1 MTDKKQATKQEQAV
15 LAAGLIQLV
24 GPDNS
29 GKSTLALTA
38 HADPS
43 KICFLDGDTRKSAVF
58 AQQMGIGKYIDLTTK
73 GVGLDELAYH
83 IMVLNE
89 IQAIEKDKY
98 EVIVFDNL
106 NEFFKSGHS
115 YVKANRGLFRKNWNP
130 MGAIAGAEEWKELRE
145 THYPRVFSELKSKA
159 PLVIVCTPE
168 KAQSDAGVKTGLMI
182 PSSDP
187 SLKLSAE
194 VIIRLARNTRDHSS
208 PAPVGLV
215 IKNTSVYSERR
226 LKKVFPDR
234 IVPCEW
240 PTIEKYLND
249 PVDRRQLTDGETPDE
264 FEMHLIMG
272 TLNSEQRALYDHRR
286 RMQLLQADEEL
297 SAAVIEALVDARE
310 RNVPVLMLH
319 KDIQAHLVE
328 QYPDLTVNRVKVILD
343 AIEDSVEDV
352 KKQESKPKK

>member
-1 MTDKKQATKQEQAV
+1 MSEKRSPVKTTV
-15 LAAGLIQLV
+15 IAAGLIQLV

-38 HADPS
+38 HKDPS

-58 AQQMGIGKYIDLTTK
+58 AQQMGIGKYVDLTTK
-73 GVGLDELAYH
+73 GIGMDELAYH

-89 IQAIEKDKY
+89 IQSIEEGKY

-106 NEFFKSGHS
+106 NEFFKGGHS

-145 THYPRVFSELKSKA
+145 THYPRVFAELKSKA
-159 PLVIVCTPE
+159 PLVIICTPE
-168 KAQSDAGVKTGLMI
+168 KSQSDAGVKTGLMI

-194 VIIRLARNTRDHSS
+194 VIIRLARNTRDHTST
-208 PAPVGLV
+208 APVGLV
-215 IKNTSVYSERR
+215 VKNTSVYSDGR
-226 LKKVFPDR
+226 LKRVFPDR

-240 PTIEKYLND
+240 GTIEKYLND
-249 PVDRRQLTDGETPDE
+249 PVDVRKQTPEETPDE

-297 SAAVIEALVDARE
+297 SAAVIEASIDAKE
-310 RNVPVLMLH
+310 RGVPALMIH
-319 KDIQAHLVE
+319 KDIQSRLSE
-328 QYPDLTVNRVKVILD
+328 QYPDLTVNRVKAIID
-343 AIEDSVEDV
+343 ATRDSVEDG
-352 KKQESKPKK
+352 KKQEPK

>member
-1 MTDKKQATKQEQAV
+1 MTEKNKVKQTV
-15 LAAGLIQLV
+15 IAAGLIQFV

-38 HADPS
+38 HKNPS

-58 AQQMGIGKYIDLTTK
+58 AKQMNIGKYVDLTTMGK
-73 GVGLDELAYH
+73 GLDELAYH
-83 IMVLNE
+83 MMVLKQIDE
-89 IQAIEKDKY
+89 IESGEY

-115 YVKANRGLFRKNWNP
+115 YVKANRSLFRKNWNP

-145 THYPRVFSELKSKA
+145 THYPRVFSELKAKA
-159 PLVIVCTPE
+159 PLVIICTPE

-194 VIIRLARNTRDHSS
+194 VIIRLARNTRDHTK

-215 IKNTSVYSERR
+215 VKNTSVYADSK
-226 LKKVFPDR
+226 LKRVFPER

-240 PTIEKYLND
+240 GTIEKYLND
-249 PVDRRQLTDGETPDE
+249 PVDVREQTAEETPDE
-264 FEMHLIMG
+264 FEMHLISG

-286 RMQLLQADEEL
+286 RMQLLLAEEDL
-297 SAAVIEALVDARE
+297 SASVIDAASDARE
-310 RNVPVLMLH
+310 RNVPALMLH
-319 KDIQAHLVE
+319 KDVQSQLSE
-328 QYPDLTVNRVKVILD
+328 QYPDLTVPRVKEILE
-343 AIEDSVEDV
+343 ATKDSVEDV
-352 KKQESKPKK
+352 KKQEPKK